1 MALSICRLDAAAGEI
16 QPGLPGRASNDR
28 TIDPDS
34 IDSLCR
40 GVSRRMLLNRHFWL
54 THAWGPAVLFGLLAA
69 ATAFTG
75 VDEALARA
83 WAFDAASGHFIG
95 VGAGRWWAKDLLHA
109 DGGLLIRVLDS
120 ALVLSFGLS
129 FFFASLRSWR
139 RPLGFLVLSIAL
151 GAGAVGL
158 LKESTNVDC
167 PWSLTEFGGTMPYV
181 HLFADRPDSLPP
193 ARCFPGG
200 HSSSGFAL
208 LALYFPL
215 LGRRRRTARAV
226 LATALLVGG
235 AFALGQEARGAH
247 FFSHDLWSAAIVWF
261 ASLWVYAV
269 VYRGDVRGRI
279 VLKPAQL
286 AIHSYPVPASA
297 ARTAPMVVTM
307 SSSG

>member
-1 MALSICRLDAAAGEI
+1 
-16 QPGLPGRASNDR
+16 
-28 TIDPDS
+28 
-34 IDSLCR
+34 
-40 GVSRRMLLNRHFWL
+40 MLLNRHFWL
-54 THAWGPAVLFGLLAA
+54 THAWVPAILFGLLAI

-75 VDEALARA
+75 LDEALARA
-83 WAFDAASGHFIG
+83 WAFDAATGHFIG
-95 VGAGRWWAKDLLHA
+95 AGPGRWWAKDLLHA
-109 DGGLLIRVLDS
+109 DGGLLIRGLGIV
-120 ALVLSFGLS
+120 LVLSLGLS
-129 FFFASLRSWR
+129 FLFASLHSWR
-139 RPLGFLVLSIAL
+139 RPLGFLVLSITL

-167 PWSLTEFGGTMPYV
+167 PWSLAEFGGKMPYV

-226 LATALLVGG
+226 LVVALLVGG
-235 AFALGQEARGAH
+235 TFAFGQQARGAH

-269 VYRGDVRGRI
+269 VYRGDVWGKTARQ
-279 VLKPAQL
+279 PAQR
-286 AIHSYPVPASA
+286 AIHSYRVPASA
-297 ARTAPMVVTM
+297 SRTAPMVVTT